1 MYKHKRNCLQGIRS
15 SAYALFFQ
23 VEASRVS
30 SQTYLRIL
38 MLSSVN
44 LG

>member
-1 MYKHKRNCLQGIRS
+1 MYKHKRNCLQGIRRR
-15 SAYALFFQ
+15 ACALFFQ
-23 VEASRVS
+23 IEASRVS

-38 MLSSVN
+38 MLPMAN